1 VDDPT
6 ELVRRAQ
13 DVFAGPKSR
22 GDAFGALVARYQDM
36 AYGYAYAL
44 LGDPHLAQDAT
55 QEAFLAAYRH
65 LAQLREPEAF
75 PGWLRRIVQTQ
86 CHRLTRGQPASI
98 QPLDAVRSLAAGRAD
113 PAQVAEVADATR
125 RLTAVIGALPANQR
139 TVFVLCAIDGYAQRD
154 VAAFLDLSIDAV
166 KQLLRRAR
174 RRLQERMLDMA
185 RDDLRRRRPSRDD
198 RFVRAVR
205 LFASLEAAAEQ
216 GQVETIELMLVDG
229 VDIDARDDAGRT
241 VLHWAALHGHVDAI
255 ELLIERGAT
264 LTLRDAA
271 GKTAWQTAVEHG
283 RVAAA
288 TALQRRGAGQD
299 AG

>member
-1 VDDPT
+1 VDDLNA
-6 ELVRRAQ
+6 LVRRARN
-13 DVFAGPKSR
+13 VLAGPAAR

-36 AYGYAYAL
+36 AYAYAYAL
-44 LGDPHLAQDAT
+44 LGHPHLAQDAT

-65 LAQLREPEAF
+65 LAQLREPQAF
-75 PGWLRRIVQTQ
+75 PSWLRRIVQTQ
-86 CHRLTRGQPASI
+86 CHRLTRGQPASA

-113 PAQVAEVADATR
+113 PALAAEVADATR
-125 RLTAVIGALPANQR
+125 RLTAAIGALPANQR
-139 TVFVLCAIDGYAQRD
+139 AVFLLYAIGGYAQRD
-154 VAAFLDLSIDAV
+154 VAAFLDVSVDAV
-166 KQLLRRAR
+166 KQLQRRAR
-174 RRLQERMLDMA
+174 RRLRERMLDMA

-241 VLHWAALHGHVDAI
+241 LLHWAARHGHVDAI
-255 ELLIERGAT
+255 DLLAERGAS
-264 LTLRDAA
+264 LALRDAA

-283 RVAAA
+283 RLAAA
-288 TALQRRGAGQD
+288 TALQRRGAG
-299 AG
+299 AGAG